1 MSDLPSPLV
10 DVVQPLTWFD
20 LQEGPANVQKT
31 ITTITLAGSTTLPLS
46 TTTLNDVYVNAPGLV
61 TIVMPLEVNLAVG
74 QQWVFKDISGQAS
87 TNVITIQPN
96 SGENDIDNQTS
107 FQINFNYGALT
118 ITWNGTSFS
127 ILT

>member
-1 MSDLPSPLV
+1 M
-10 DVVQPLTWFD
+10 
-20 LQEGPANVQKT
+20 QKT